1 MKKNRGIV
9 VVGKPHMD
17 KTTRALSFVSA
28 DPIMMYANEYD
39 IEDNYSI
46 PQERGIVILEG
57 HYKPK
62 TDAIKRTLLEYR
74 GQVVITSDNQ
84 KDVPKAIFNLCDL
97 KRATTP
103 LRVEVASPNAD
114 EPVQYEQDTF
124 SLVRQ
129 YLKNTKRDDVR
140 LMLRMNKP
148 PDTQLLSWLVMNMHP
163 NKLAFIDANVKRRW
177 SSDYFYDLLAYV
189 HNGRLANRM
198 QMPRRGNYSQI
209 KRICRKIGLQE
220 DSCHLLQDLLKD
232 DTFKEDVKK
241 KLNNAECRFLQIGE
255 KKRRKKTTP
264 IVAQPSLGRW
274 F

>member
-17 KTTRALSFVSA
+17 KMTRALSFVSE
-28 DPIMMYANEYD
+28 DPIVIYANEFD

-46 PQERGIVILEG
+46 PTERGIVIAEC

-62 TDAIKRTLLEYR
+62 TDAIKKSLLEYR
-74 GQVVITSDNQ
+74 GQVVLTSDNQ
-84 KDVPKAIFNLCDL
+84 KDVPKKIFELCDL

-103 LRVEVASPNAD
+103 LRVEIASPNAD
-114 EPVQYEQDTF
+114 EPVEYEQDTF

-140 LMLRMNKP
+140 IMLQTSRP
-148 PDTQLLSWLVMNMHP
+148 PDTQLLSWLVTNIHP
-163 NKLAFIDANVKRRW
+163 NKLAFVDSTVKRRW
-177 SSDYFYDLLAYV
+177 STEYFYDVLAYA
-189 HNGRLANRM
+189 HNGRIANRI
-198 QMPRRGNYSQI
+198 QMPRRGNYSHMN
-209 KRICRKIGLQE
+209 RICRKIGLKE
-220 DSCHLLQDLLKD
+220 NSCHLLKDLLKD
-232 DTFKEDVKK
+232 EDFKKNVKK
-241 KLNNAECRFLQIGE
+241 QLNNAECRQLGIGE
-255 KKRRKKTTP
+255 KRRRKKTTP